1 MKKGV
6 KVFII
11 QMIAIAVSYTLITV
25 LENMF
30 FGGKVDSGIT
40 KGIIQLRLADAL
52 TVLPVFTPAAIPG
65 LFLGCLATNKA
76 VGCHNLDVIYGSLA
90 TLVAATATYV
100 LRKKKFLAPIPP
112 IVINMIVV
120 PLLFTYVYRFD
131 DRPFWQY
138 VLFIGISGII
148 SCGVLGIALMLGL
161 EDYRRTLFPPLSGA
175 GSAENVTDKSEEG
188 VIQDQKEDKTDAIAE
203 NNTETTGDKD
213 SNV

>member
-1 MKKGV
+1 MKKGA
-6 KVFII
+6 KIFII
-11 QMIAIAVSYTLITV
+11 QTIFIAAAYTAITV

-65 LFLGCLATNKA
+65 LFLGCLATNK
-76 VGCHNLDVIYGSLA
+76 VIGCPNFDIIYGSLA
-90 TLVAATATYV
+90 TLGAAILTFI
-100 LRKKKFLAPIPP
+100 LRKKRFLAPIPP

-120 PLLFTYVYRFD
+120 PLMFTYCYKFD

-138 VLFIGISGII
+138 ALFIGISGII

-161 EDYRRTLFPPLSGA
+161 DDYKKTLFPPLTEKGRA
-175 GSAENVTDKSEEG
+175 AAAESKA
-188 VIQDQKEDKTDAIAE
+188 EDKAE
-203 NNTETTGDKD
+203 DNTEEITVTTGDKEE
-213 SNV
+213 NV

>member
-1 MKKGV
+1 MKKGA
-6 KVFII
+6 KIFII
-11 QMIAIAVSYTLITV
+11 QMIFIAASYTAITV

-65 LFLGCLATNKA
+65 LFFGCLITNK
-76 VGCHNLDVIYGSLA
+76 VIGCPNFDIIYGSLA
-90 TLVAATATYV
+90 TLVAAILTFAV
-100 LRKKKFLAPIPP
+100 RKKRFFAPVPP

-120 PLLFTYVYRFD
+120 PLMFTYCYKFD

-138 VLFIGISGII
+138 ALFIGISGII

-161 EDYRRTLFPPLSGA
+161 DDYKKTLFPPLTEKGRAEAAAAQSKAEEKAEGNTKEIKVTI
-175 GSAENVTDKSEEG
+175 GDKEENV
-188 VIQDQKEDKTDAIAE
+188 
-203 NNTETTGDKD
+203 
-213 SNV
+213 